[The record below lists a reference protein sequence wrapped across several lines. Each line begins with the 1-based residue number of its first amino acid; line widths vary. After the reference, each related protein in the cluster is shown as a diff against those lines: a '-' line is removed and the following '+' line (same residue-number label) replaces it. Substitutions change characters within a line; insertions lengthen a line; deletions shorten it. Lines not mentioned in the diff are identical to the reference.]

1 MVETGG
7 LWFCLYR
14 VCIVGES
21 SKDGVVFWST
31 ILLNCGWGQ
40 YAPSFSL
47 PCSLFARFCKK
58 IGVWRNWIIS

>member
-7 LWFCLYR
+7 LWFCLCR

-21 SKDGVVFWST
+21 SKDGVVMEMDFGRQF
-31 ILLNCGWGQ
+31 LLNCGWGQ

-47 PCSLFARFCKK
+47 PCSLFAQF
-58 IGVWRNWIIS
+58 

>member
-7 LWFCLYR
+7 PWFCLCR

-21 SKDGVVFWST
+21 SKDGVVLEWT
-31 ILLNCGWGQ
+31 LVDNYIVLWLGQ

-47 PCSLFARFCKK
+47 PCSLFAQF
-58 IGVWRNWIIS
+58 